1 MSKSLSQLIQSIVV
15 DMVELSQVRIVSRY
29 ERPHGMHLT
38 LLSLNFWLGI
48 ENGESSKL
56 LKKISHVRANYYS
69 KA

>member
-1 MSKSLSQLIQSIVV
+1 
-15 DMVELSQVRIVSRY
+15 
-29 ERPHGMHLT
+29 MHLT
-38 LLSLNFWLGI
+38 LLSLNFRLGI